1 MATDLPEFPREKGYP
16 FRHLY
21 GVGEKPP
28 MSTAMECSVALL
40 VLFYAVDMG
49 NVIHKFCFFKEDNGI
64 ADDSTS
70 FDGLPEETV
79 SINGMRSDDEEEE
92 NTTEQERKK
101 QDRKNNNVFDRL
113 ASITSSIPMLLILFL
128 ISRLHG
134 SVDLERTEPDEFMR
148 QKGFVFATVCLFLEA
163 FFAVIPN
170 I

>member
-70 FDGLPEETV
+70 FDGFKWVLM
-79 SINGMRSDDEEEE
+79 ILN
-92 NTTEQERKK
+92 
-101 QDRKNNNVFDRL
+101 
-113 ASITSSIPMLLILFL
+113 ASSSK
-128 ISRLHG
+128 S
-134 SVDLERTEPDEFMR
+134 T
-148 QKGFVFATVCLFLEA
+148 
-163 FFAVIPN
+163 
-170 I
+170 